1 MTTAATTTLPVTATL
16 PISATPEVVVMIGFP
31 GAGKST
37 LARTVFVEGAGYWYV
52 DGDRWKT
59 VAGMLREAGRRP
71 GGAGQS
77 VVFDSTGV
85 TRERRAGFVSWA
97 RTQDLPVR
105 FIWVATPLP
114 VAMARNRAREKRIPD
129 VAMYAYRKRFQIPD
143 PVAEGADGGMVI
155 FGADAVLEEVV
166 GDSEDEDAF

>member
-1 MTTAATTTLPVTATL
+1 MTAATATL
-16 PISATPEVVVMIGFP
+16 ITASTTPEVIVMIGFP

-37 LARTVFVEGAGYWYV
+37 LARTVFVEGGGYWYV

-97 RTQDLPVR
+97 RAQDLPVR

-114 VAMARNRAREKRIPD
+114 VAMARNRGREKRIPD
-129 VAMYAYRKRFQIPD
+129 VALYTYRKRFQVPD
-143 PVAEGADGGMVI
+143 PVIEGADGGMVVI
-155 FGADAVLEEVV
+155 TDSVV
-166 GDSEDEDAF
+166 VDVT